1 MENFIKELAIK
12 AGDIVEKKF
21 GTAKITNR
29 KSHSLDLVTEADLLS
44 NKYIVRQIKNKFPDH
59 GIISE
64 ELGNYNINKD
74 FIWIIDPIDGTINF
88 AKGIPLFVVL
98 IALAK
103 KGKIILSSIYD
114 PVHNE
119 LFFAKQ
125 GQGSFLNNK
134 KIKCSN
140 YKFIAQSTGMLSD
153 RINTQRIK
161 ILSEL
166 NKLNK
171 GENFSINI
179 FSSIGISAACV
190 ASGRSDWVIS
200 VGGKIWDYAAPALL
214 AEEAGC
220 RVTNCQRKPWEF
232 NDRDIIIANKNIHPI
247 LLKIVLS
254 VFK

>member
-1 MENFIKELAIK
+1 MEKFIKELALG

-21 GTAKITNR
+21 GAAKIISY

-44 NKYIVRQIKNKFPDH
+44 NKYVAKRIKDKFPNH

-64 ELGNYNINKD
+64 ELGYYNVNKD
-74 FIWIIDPIDGTINF
+74 FVWIVDPIDGTINF

-114 PVHNE
+114 PVHKE
-119 LFFAKQ
+119 LFFAKKDR
-125 GQGSFLNNK
+125 GSFLNNK

-140 YKFIAQSTGMLSD
+140 HKFITQSIGMLSD
-153 RINTQRIK
+153 RVNTQKIK

-171 GENFSINI
+171 GENFSINM
-179 FSSIGISAACV
+179 FSSIGVSAVCV
-190 ASGRSDWVIS
+190 ASGRSDWAIS
-200 VGGKIWDYAAPALL
+200 VGGKVWDYAAPALL

-220 RVTNCQRKPWEF
+220 KVTNCQGRPWGL
-232 NDRDIIIANKNIHPI
+232 NDRNIIMSNKNLYPT
-247 LLKIVLS
+247 LLNIVLS
-254 VFK
+254 F

>member
-1 MENFIKELAIK
+1 MEKFTKEFIIK

-21 GTAKITNR
+21 GIAKITSH
-29 KSHSLDLVTEADLLS
+29 KSHSLDFVTEADLSS

-74 FIWIIDPIDGTINF
+74 FVWIIDPIDGTINF
-88 AKGIPLFVVL
+88 AKGIPLFVIL

-103 KGKIILSSIYD
+103 KGEIILSSIYD
-114 PVHNE
+114 PVHKE
-119 LFFAKQ
+119 LFFAKK
-125 GQGSFLNNK
+125 GKGSFLNNK

-140 YKFIAQSTGMLSD
+140 YKFITQSTGMLSD
-153 RINTQRIK
+153 RVDVQRIK

-166 NKLNK
+166 SRLNK

-179 FSSIGISAACV
+179 FSSIGVSAACV
-190 ASGRSDWVIS
+190 ASGRNDWAIS

-220 RVTNCQRKPWEF
+220 RVTNFQGKPWGF
-232 NDRDIIIANKNIHPI
+232 NDRNIIIANKNLHPI
-247 LLKIVLS
+247 LLKVVSS